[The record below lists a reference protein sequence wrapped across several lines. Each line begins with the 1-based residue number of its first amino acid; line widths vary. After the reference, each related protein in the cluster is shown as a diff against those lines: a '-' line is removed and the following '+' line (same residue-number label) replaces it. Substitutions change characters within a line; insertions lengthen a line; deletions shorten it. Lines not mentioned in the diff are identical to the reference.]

1 MKNSVEQIE
10 LILNSKIADLNQ
22 KRNYYCGNDVVD
34 NNPLAVEREAMRVTK
49 NYLSTIYKYTY
60 EISLYLEILEEIREL
75 REEYKLEFNMLKD
88 NVSHLFIRVDELI
101 ERRLHTHFS
110 HSTSEMHNLTYLWER
125 EVDMDIQNF
134 LRNISK

>member
-10 LILNSKIADLNQ
+10 LILNSRIVDLNQ
-22 KRNYYCGNDVVD
+22 KRNYYCCNDVG
-34 NNPLAVEREAMRVTK
+34 NNPLDIERETMRVIK
-49 NYLSTIYKYTY
+49 NYLSTTYKYTY

-75 REEYKLEFNMLKD
+75 REEYNLELNMLKD
-88 NVSHLFIRVDELI
+88 NVSRLFIRFDELI
-101 ERRLHTHFS
+101 EKRLHTRFS

>member
-10 LILNSKIADLNQ
+10 LILNSRIADLNQ
-22 KRNYYCGNDVVD
+22 KRNYCYCKDVGD
-34 NNPLAVEREAMRVTK
+34 NELAIEKETMRVVK

-60 EISLYLEILEEIREL
+60 EISLYLEILEEIKEL
-75 REEYKLEFNMLKD
+75 KEEYNLELNLLED
-88 NVSHLFIRVDELI
+88 NVSSLFIRFDELL
-101 ERRLHTHFS
+101 EKRLHTNFS
-110 HSTSEMHNLTYLWER
+110 HSTSEIHNLTYIWER

>member
-10 LILNSKIADLNQ
+10 LILNSRIDDLN
-22 KRNYYCGNDVVD
+22 KRRNHYCGNDVG
-34 NNPLAVEREAMRVTK
+34 NNELDIERETMRVI
-49 NYLSTIYKYTY
+49 NHYLPTLYKYTY
-60 EISLYLEILEEIREL
+60 EISLYLEILEEIKEL
-75 REEYKLEFNMLKD
+75 RKDYGLEYNFLKD
-88 NVSHLFIRVDELI
+88 NVSRLFIRVDELI

-110 HSTSEMHNLTYLWER
+110 HSTSEMCNLTYLWER

>member
-10 LILNSKIADLNQ
+10 IILNSRIADLNQ
-22 KRNYYCGNDVVD
+22 KRNYCYCKDVGD
-34 NNPLAVEREAMRVTK
+34 NELAIEKETMRVVK

-60 EISLYLEILEEIREL
+60 EISLYLEILEEIKEL
-75 REEYKLEFNMLKD
+75 KEEYKLEYNFLKD
-88 NVSHLFIRVDELI
+88 NVSRLFVRVDELI
-101 ERRLHTHFS
+101 EQRLHTRFS

>member
-10 LILNSKIADLNQ
+10 LILNSRIADLNQ
-22 KRNYYCGNDVVD
+22 KRNYYCGNDVG
-34 NNPLAVEREAMRVTK
+34 NNPLAIERETMRVTK

-60 EISLYLEILEEIREL
+60 EISLYLEILEEIKEL
-75 REEYKLEFNMLKD
+75 REEYKLELNMLKD

>member
-10 LILNSKIADLNQ
+10 LILNSRIADLNQ
-22 KRNYYCGNDVVD
+22 KRNYYCCNDVG
-34 NNPLAVEREAMRVTK
+34 NNPLAIEREAMRVTK

-75 REEYKLEFNMLKD
+75 REEYKLELNMLKD

-101 ERRLHTHFS
+101 EKRLHTRFS

>member
-1 MKNSVEQIE
+1 MMLVTIRLLLKEKQCVLLQNPGVD
-10 LILNSKIADLNQ
+10 K
-22 KRNYYCGNDVVD
+22 VV
-34 NNPLAVEREAMRVTK
+34 N
-49 NYLSTIYKYTY
+49 
-60 EISLYLEILEEIREL
+60 EEIKEL
-75 REEYKLEFNMLKD
+75 REEYNLELNMLKD

-101 ERRLHTHFS
+101 EKRLHTHFS

>member
-10 LILNSKIADLNQ
+10 LILNSRITDLRQ
-22 KRNYYCGNDVVD
+22 KRNYYCCNDVG
-34 NNPLAVEREAMRVTK
+34 NNPLAIEREAMRVTK
-49 NYLSTIYKYTY
+49 NFLSTIYKYTY

-75 REEYKLEFNMLKD
+75 KEDYKLDYNMLKD

-101 ERRLHTHFS
+101 EERLHTRFS

-125 EVDMDIQNF
+125 EVDMDIQKF

>member
-10 LILNSKIADLNQ
+10 LILNSRIADLIQ
-22 KRNYYCGNDVVD
+22 KRNYYYSNDVGD
-34 NNPLAVEREAMRVTK
+34 NELAIERETMRVVK

-60 EISLYLEILEEIREL
+60 EISLYLEILEEIKEL
-75 REEYKLEFNMLKD
+75 KEEYNLELNLLED
-88 NVSHLFIRVDELI
+88 NVSRLFIRFDELL
-101 ERRLHTHFS
+101 EKRLHTNFS
-110 HSTSEMHNLTYLWER
+110 HSTSEIFNLTYIWER

>member
-10 LILNSKIADLNQ
+10 LILNSRITDLNQ
-22 KRNYYCGNDVVD
+22 KRNYYCGNDVG
-34 NNPLAVEREAMRVTK
+34 NNPLAIEREAMSVTK
-49 NYLSTIYKYTY
+49 NFLSTIYKYTY

-75 REEYKLEFNMLKD
+75 KEDYKLDYNMLKD

-101 ERRLHTHFS
+101 ERRLHTRFS

-134 LRNISK
+134 LRKISK

>member
-34 NNPLAVEREAMRVTK
+34 NNPLAIEREAMRVTK

-101 ERRLHTHFS
+101 EQRLHTRFS